1 MPSLIRARDT
11 ASPLFGDGD
20 IAIAVPR
27 SHDGGRRP
35 LTSDPGQL
43 SLAELR
49 EITESANLPTLLMVI
64 YQVTGDPRWLEPSY
78 RPTRSRGLSD
88 HDSGGLSGAI
98 QDEIRSS
105 GAQVLFDL
113 QSGRAPAVPM
123 PNAEQTSVMLGVCVG
138 ESVDSS
144 YGVMFSEEFKRRIG
158 VEEDISIAEH
168 VPPGFHVLVI
178 GAGVSG
184 IIAAQRLGQMGIPY
198 TVVDEH
204 DGAGGNWR
212 DNPYPGAGVDTP
224 SHLYSFSF
232 APYDWSKHFELRAQ
246 LEDYLSETFERV
258 GGPANTRFN
267 TKVVQARFDPS
278 AMLWRV
284 EVQDRQGNRDQIS
297 ANVVI
302 SAVGSLNQP
311 SLPKIGGT
319 ERFTGPSFH
328 SSQWPKDLDV
338 AGKRV
343 AVIGSGA
350 SAMQIVPAIANCV
363 RELTL
368 FQRTPPWV
376 APFEKFQLP
385 IDDGTRYLL
394 KHFPLYRSWYFLKLY
409 WQFGDKVLDSLR
421 KDPSWPHP
429 ERSVNARND
438 GHRRFFTQ
446 YIEAQLGSRTDLFD
460 KVVPTYPPYGKR
472 ILLDNGW
479 YAALLRDNVTL
490 VSEAVCEV
498 VEQGV
503 RVGSGDVYDADVLV
517 WATGFQASRFV
528 ASFDV
533 IGLHGQSLREAWDDD
548 DARAYLGVAVPDFPN
563 LFLLGGPNSFP
574 GSGSFM
580 YFMEVQMRYIGRI
593 LATMIEA
600 NVAAVNTRKDVFERY
615 SELVDTTSQMT
626 VWTHPGT
633 NTFFRNARGR
643 LVFVSP
649 FRNVEY
655 WSQATHSGLGDYELL
670 GDGLIEH
677 PVVAALA

>member
-1 MPSLIRARDT
+1 M
-11 ASPLFGDGD
+11 
-20 IAIAVPR
+20 
-27 SHDGGRRP
+27 
-35 LTSDPGQL
+35 TSAPAHL

-49 EITESANLPTLLMVI
+49 ELADSANLPTLLMLI
-64 YQVTGDPRWLEPSY
+64 YQVTGDSRWLEPPFC
-78 RPTRSRGLSD
+78 PTRSRGLSD
-88 HDSGGLSGAI
+88 HDTGGFSEQI
-98 QDEIRSS
+98 QNEIRLA
-105 GAQVLFDL
+105 GAHALFDL
-113 QSGRAPAVPM
+113 QSGKPPAIPM
-123 PNAEQTSVMLGVCVG
+123 PNAEQTSRMLGVCVG
-138 ESVDSS
+138 ESVDPS
-144 YGVMFSEEFKRRIG
+144 YGVMFSEEFERRLGIQ
-158 VEEDISIAEH
+158 EDVDIAES

-232 APYDWSKHFELRAQ
+232 APHDWTKHFELRPEIEEY
-246 LEDYLSETFERV
+246 LEATFERV
-258 GGPANTRFN
+258 GAPTNTRFN
-267 TKVVQARFDPS
+267 TKVVSARFDPD
-278 AMLWRV
+278 AMVWRV
-284 EVQDRQGNRDQIS
+284 EVQDRQGNRDQIT
-297 ANVVI
+297 ANAVI
-302 SAVGSLNQP
+302 SAVGVLNRP
-311 SLPKIGGT
+311 SLPNIDGRD
-319 ERFTGPSFH
+319 RFTGPSFH
-328 SSQWPKDLDV
+328 SSHWPEDLDID
-338 AGKRV
+338 GKSV

-350 SAMQIVPAIANCV
+350 SAMQIVPAIADRV
-363 RELTL
+363 GKLTV

-385 IDDGTRYLL
+385 IDYGARYLL
-394 KHFPLYRSWYFLKLY
+394 NHFPMYRSWYFLKLY

-429 ERSVNARND
+429 ERSVNAQND
-438 GHRRFFTQ
+438 GHRRFFTE
-446 YIEAQLGSRTDLFD
+446 YIEEQLGSRADLVD

-479 YAALLRDNVTL
+479 YAALVRDNVTL
-490 VSEAVCEV
+490 VTEAVCEV
-498 VEQGV
+498 LDQGV
-503 RVGSGDVYDADVLV
+503 RSSSGEAYDADILV

-528 ASFDV
+528 SSLD
-533 IGLHGQSLREAWDDD
+533 ITGLYGQTLRDAWDDD
-548 DARAYLGVAVPDFPN
+548 DARAYLGVTVPDFPN

-593 LATMIEA
+593 LASMIDA
-600 NVAAVNTRKDVFERY
+600 NVAAVSTRQDVYERY
-615 SELVDTTSQMT
+615 GDLVDATSQTT

-655 WSQATHSGLGDYELL
+655 WKQAVHSGLDDYELL
-670 GDGLIEH
+670 GNGQTEH
-677 PVVAALA
+677 TAVAASA

>member
-1 MPSLIRARDT
+1 
-11 ASPLFGDGD
+11 
-20 IAIAVPR
+20 
-27 SHDGGRRP
+27 
-35 LTSDPGQL
+35 LTSDPGRL

-49 EITESANLPTLLMVI
+49 EITESANLPSLLMVI
-64 YQVTGDPRWLEPSY
+64 YQVTGDSRWLEPPY
-78 RPTRSRGLSD
+78 CPTRSRGLSD
-88 HDSGGLSGAI
+88 HDSGGLSGPI

-113 QSGRAPAVPM
+113 QSGRAPAIPM
-123 PNAEQTSVMLGVCVG
+123 PNAEQTSLMLGVCVG

-144 YGVMFSEEFKRRIG
+144 YGAMFSEEFERRIG
-158 VEEDISIAEH
+158 VEEDIDIAER

-184 IIAAQRLGQMGIPY
+184 IIAAQRLGQMGVSY

-232 APYDWSKHFELRAQ
+232 APYDWGKHFELRAQ
-246 LEDYLSETFERV
+246 LEDYLGETFERV

-267 TKVVQARFDPS
+267 TKVVQARFDPG

-302 SAVGSLNQP
+302 SAVGSLNLP
-311 SLPKIGGT
+311 SLPDIVGT

-338 AGKRV
+338 TGKSV

-350 SAMQIVPAIANCV
+350 SAMQIVPAIANSV

-385 IDDGTRYLL
+385 IDDGARYLL

-438 GHRRFFTQ
+438 GHRRFFTR
-446 YIEAQLGSRTDLFD
+446 YIADQLGSRTDLFD
-460 KVVPTYPPYGKR
+460 KVVPSYPPYGKR

-490 VSEAVCEV
+490 VSDAVCEV
-498 VEQGV
+498 VDHGV

-533 IGLHGQSLREAWDDD
+533 IGLHQQSLRDAWDDD

-563 LFLLGGPNSFP
+563 FFLLGGPNSFP

-600 NVAAVNTRKDVFERY
+600 NVAAVNTRRDVFQRY
-615 SELVDTTSQMT
+615 GDLVDTTSQLT

-633 NTFFRNARGR
+633 NTFFRNKRGR

-655 WSQATHSGLGDYELL
+655 WSQAMHSGLGDYELL

-677 PVVAALA
+677 PAVAALA

>member
-1 MPSLIRARDT
+1 M
-11 ASPLFGDGD
+11 FGDSNLV
-20 IAIAVPR
+20 IAVPR

-35 LTSDPGQL
+35 LISDPGQL
-43 SLAELR
+43 SLGELR
-49 EITESANLPTLLMVI
+49 EITESANLPILLMVI
-64 YQVTGDPRWLEPSY
+64 YQVTGDSRWLEPPY
-78 RPTRSRGLSD
+78 CPTRSRGLSD
-88 HDSGGLSGAI
+88 HDSGGLSDRI
-98 QDEIRSS
+98 QDEIRAA
-105 GAQVLFDL
+105 GAQALLEL
-113 QSGRAPAVPM
+113 QSGRDPAIPL
-123 PNAEQTSVMLGVCVG
+123 PNSEQTSRMLGVCVG
-138 ESVDSS
+138 ENVDPS
-144 YGVMFSEEFKRRIG
+144 YGVMFSEEFERRMG
-158 VEEDISIAEH
+158 VKEDVDINDR
-168 VPPGFHVLVI
+168 VPRGFHVLII

-184 IIAAQRLGQMGIPY
+184 IIAAQRLGELGIPY

-204 DGAGGNWR
+204 DGAGGNWL

-232 APYDWSKHFELRAQ
+232 APYDWGKHFELRAE
-246 LEDYLSETFERV
+246 LEGYFSETFDRV
-258 GGPANTRFN
+258 GGAAHTRFN
-267 TKVVQARFDPS
+267 TKVVQARFDPE
-278 AMLWRV
+278 AMVWRV
-284 EVQDRQGNRDQIS
+284 DVEDRHGNRDEIS

-302 SAVGSLNQP
+302 SAVGVLNLP
-311 SLPKIGGT
+311 SLPNVVGMD
-319 ERFTGPSFH
+319 RFTGPSFH

-338 AGKRV
+338 TGKSV

-350 SAMQIVPAIANCV
+350 SAMQIVPAIAD
-363 RELTL
+363 RAEKLTV

-394 KHFPLYRSWYFLKLY
+394 KNFPMYRSWYFLKLY
-409 WQFGDKVLDSLR
+409 WQFGDKILDSLR
-421 KDPSWPHP
+421 KDPNWPHP

-438 GHRRFFTQ
+438 GHRQFFTR
-446 YIEAQLGSRTDLFD
+446 YIEDQLGSRTDLLK

-479 YAALLRDNVTL
+479 YAALLRDNTTL
-490 VSEAVCEV
+490 VSEPVIEV
-498 VEQGV
+498 LDHGV
-503 RVGSGDVYDADVLV
+503 QAASGDVYDADVLV

-528 ASFDV
+528 ASVDV
-533 IGLHGQSLREAWDDD
+533 IGLSQQSLRDAWDDD

-563 LFLLGGPNSFP
+563 FFLLGGPNSFP

-593 LATMIEA
+593 LASMLEA
-600 NVAAVNTRKDVFERY
+600 NVAAVNTRRDVFERY
-615 SELVDTTSQMT
+615 SDLVEETSQMT

-655 WSQATHSGLGDYELL
+655 WTQATHSGLGDYELL
-670 GDGLIEH
+670 GEGLIEH
-677 PVVAALA
+677 SAVAASA

>member
-1 MPSLIRARDT
+1 M
-11 ASPLFGDGD
+11 FGDSNLV
-20 IAIAVPR
+20 IAVPR

-35 LTSDPGQL
+35 LISDPGQL
-43 SLAELR
+43 SLGELR
-49 EITESANLPTLLMVI
+49 EITESANLPILLMVI
-64 YQVTGDPRWLEPSY
+64 YQVTGDSRWLEPPY
-78 RPTRSRGLSD
+78 CPTRSRGLSD
-88 HDSGGLSGAI
+88 HDSGGLSDRI
-98 QDEIRSS
+98 QDEIRAA
-105 GAQVLFDL
+105 GAQALLEL
-113 QSGRAPAVPM
+113 QSGRDPAIPL
-123 PNAEQTSVMLGVCVG
+123 PNSEQTSRMLGVCVG
-138 ESVDSS
+138 ENVDPS
-144 YGVMFSEEFKRRIG
+144 YGVMFSEEFERRMG
-158 VEEDISIAEH
+158 VKEDVDINDR
-168 VPPGFHVLVI
+168 VPRGFHVLII

-184 IIAAQRLGQMGIPY
+184 IIAAQRLGELGIPY

-204 DGAGGNWR
+204 DGAGGNWL

-232 APYDWSKHFELRAQ
+232 APYDWGKHFELRAE
-246 LEDYLSETFERV
+246 LEGYFSETFDRV
-258 GGPANTRFN
+258 GGAAHTRFN
-267 TKVVQARFDPS
+267 TKVVQARFDPE
-278 AMLWRV
+278 AMVWRV
-284 EVQDRQGNRDQIS
+284 DVEDRHGNRDEIS

-302 SAVGSLNQP
+302 SAVGVLNLP
-311 SLPKIGGT
+311 SLPNVVGMD
-319 ERFTGPSFH
+319 RFTGPSFH

-338 AGKRV
+338 TGKSV

-350 SAMQIVPAIANCV
+350 SAMQIVPAIAD
-363 RELTL
+363 RAEKLTV

-394 KHFPLYRSWYFLKLY
+394 KNFPMYRSWYFLKLY
-409 WQFGDKVLDSLR
+409 WQFGDKILDSLR
-421 KDPSWPHP
+421 KDPNWPHP

-438 GHRRFFTQ
+438 GHRQFFTR
-446 YIEAQLGSRTDLFD
+446 YIEDQLGSRTDLLK

-479 YAALLRDNVTL
+479 YAALLRDNTTL
-490 VSEAVCEV
+490 VSEPVIEV
-498 VEQGV
+498 LDHGV
-503 RVGSGDVYDADVLV
+503 QAASGDVYDADVLV

-528 ASFDV
+528 ASVDV
-533 IGLHGQSLREAWDDD
+533 IGLSQQSLRDAWDDD

-563 LFLLGGPNSFP
+563 FFLLGGPNSFP

-593 LATMIEA
+593 LASMLEA
-600 NVAAVNTRKDVFERY
+600 NVAAVNTRRDVFERY
-615 SELVDTTSQMT
+615 SDLVDETSQMT

-655 WSQATHSGLGDYELL
+655 WTQATHSGLGDYELL
-670 GDGLIEH
+670 GEGLIEH
-677 PVVAALA
+677 SAVAASA

>member
-1 MPSLIRARDT
+1 M
-11 ASPLFGDGD
+11 
-20 IAIAVPR
+20 
-27 SHDGGRRP
+27 
-35 LTSDPGQL
+35 TSKPAHL
-43 SLAELR
+43 SFAELR
-49 EITESANLPTLLMVI
+49 ELADSANLPTLLMLI
-64 YQVTGDPRWLEPSY
+64 YQVTGDSRWLEPPY
-78 RPTRSRGLSD
+78 CPTRSRGLSD
-88 HDSGGLSGAI
+88 HDTGGFSEQI
-98 QDEIRSS
+98 QDEVRLA
-105 GAQVLFDL
+105 GAHALFDL
-113 QSGRAPAVPM
+113 QSGNAPAIPM
-123 PNAEQTSVMLGVCVG
+123 PNAEQTSRMLGVCVG
-138 ESVDSS
+138 ESVDPS
-144 YGVMFSEEFKRRIG
+144 YGVMFSEEFERRMGIQ
-158 VEEDISIAEH
+158 EDVNIAES

-232 APYDWSKHFELRAQ
+232 APHDWTKHFELRPE
-246 LEDYLSETFERV
+246 LEEYFEATFERV

-267 TKVVQARFDPS
+267 TKVVSARFDPD
-278 AMLWRV
+278 AMVWRV
-284 EVQDRQGNRDQIS
+284 EVQDRQGNRDQIT
-297 ANVVI
+297 ANAVI
-302 SAVGSLNQP
+302 SAVGVLNRP
-311 SLPKIGGT
+311 SLPNIDGRD
-319 ERFTGPSFH
+319 RFTGPSFH
-328 SSQWPKDLDV
+328 SSHWPEDLDID
-338 AGKRV
+338 GKSV

-350 SAMQIVPAIANCV
+350 SAMQIVPAIADRV
-363 RELTL
+363 GKLTV

-385 IDDGTRYLL
+385 IDYGARYLL
-394 KHFPLYRSWYFLKLY
+394 NHFPMYRSWYFLKLY

-429 ERSVNARND
+429 ERSVNAIND
-438 GHRRFFTQ
+438 GHRRFFTE
-446 YIEAQLGSRTDLFD
+446 YIEEQLDSRTDLLD

-490 VSEAVCEV
+490 VTEAVCEV
-498 VEQGV
+498 LDQGV
-503 RVGSGDVYDADVLV
+503 RSSSGDAYEADILV

-528 ASFDV
+528 SSLD
-533 IGLHGQSLREAWDDD
+533 ITGLSGQTLRDAWDDD
-548 DARAYLGVAVPDFPN
+548 DARAYLGVTVPDFPN

-593 LATMIEA
+593 LASMIDA
-600 NVAAVNTRKDVFERY
+600 NVAAVNTRQDVYERY
-615 SELVDTTSQMT
+615 GDLVDATSQTT

-655 WSQATHSGLGDYELL
+655 WKQAVDSGLEDYDLL
-670 GDGLIEH
+670 GNGQTEH
-677 PVVAALA
+677 TAVAASA